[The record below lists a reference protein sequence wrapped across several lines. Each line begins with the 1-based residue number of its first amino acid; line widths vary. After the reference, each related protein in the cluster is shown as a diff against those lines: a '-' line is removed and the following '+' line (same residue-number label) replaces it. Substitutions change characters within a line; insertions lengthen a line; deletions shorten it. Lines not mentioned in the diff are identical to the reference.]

1 MPFVGF
7 LCLCLLHY
15 NKQEKFV
22 PVGGLFVSFSRC
34 VFAPECGRSYLH
46 ITTLVM
52 GSNQSSNYPIRSRSS
67 RKGMC
72 VLVVMVW
79 VQAILSVNLCQA
91 ICIHNTARRGQKE
104 RERERDEQENRLK
117 GTGNKWSGRKNKTRG
132 REKEGQIRWQRTRQN
147 EESVREGLRK

>member
-15 NKQEKFV
+15 NKQDIFV

-67 RKGMC
+67 RKDMC

-79 VQAILSVNLCQA
+79 VQAVLSVNLCQA

-104 RERERDEQENRLK
+104 RERERR
-117 GTGNKWSGRKNKTRG
+117 TGEPTERDRKQMEWK
-132 REKEGQIRWQRTRQN
+132 EKQDPWQRERGTDQMV
-147 EESVREGLRK
+147 EDKTK